1 MLQGRGKEDQ
11 VLEEKDAHHKAPGG
25 WKCQHAEVRRAAA
38 VCLYPCGFGVGWG
51 GQPWRLPEQAGFS
64 LLGRNAPIGSD
75 LVTSVPQGDMKELGK
90 LGGEV
95 APWRH
100 LEQVAFGSFLLGNH
114 EPRVTGLEQ

>member
-1 MLQGRGKEDQ
+1 MRITRPQEDGNVSMQ
-11 VLEEKDAHHKAPGG
+11 RF
-25 WKCQHAEVRRAAA
+25 AEVRRAAA

-95 APWRH
+95 APWRY